1 MRILVP
7 ALGAVLAGT
16 PLIGTS
22 APAQTFSG
30 FGPTPTM
37 LLPGAGPVR
46 PPGAPPVPETRAEIR
61 AEARAPSPRRLP
73 AVARSLRLWGETGSV
88 TWPLFVTAAEARA
101 GGRLQVGTLSS
112 ISILP
117 ESSSLRIGLNGAE
130 IGRAAIDGARG
141 LRLETVTV
149 PPGALRPG
157 FNALTIAVDQRH
169 RVDCTVAA
177 TYELWTQIDPDTTGF
192 LSSAEGVA
200 NLADLAAIRPR
211 PDGAVPIRLI
221 QTGERL
227 SERRVEGLIAGAQAL
242 ALAGRFANPAVSF
255 VPSPEAGDGVA
266 LAVAPAA
273 ELARSLDIA
282 ALGPIAGPRLALLP
296 AGPDRRPVVVVT
308 GATETDVTAALAQL
322 DALAAAVPPGT
333 PDGLTALREAG
344 GRRIQGGE
352 SLTLADLG
360 LTDQAV
366 TGRTHRLTLDLALPH
381 DLMAADYAKLAL
393 DLDATYPAGLAPGAQ
408 VSLSI
413 NGEAAGS
420 VPLGRPG
427 GESLR
432 RRTVFLPLRLLRP
445 GLNRIELLAALPRA
459 GDQTCAAPAGERLLL
474 RASTRLA
481 IPDLARIARQPDL
494 AATAAA
500 GFPYRAG
507 ADGRAPTL
515 VVPAPDRDTMA
526 AAATLATRLGLAA
539 GRTIPFGFDAGRV
552 GIVGPTLVVA
562 AARSLDAPLM
572 KAAGLDP
579 QALRDVWSR
588 REEPVADEVPA
599 RDAPA
604 PGPGA
609 AARRRLLRLGAPPG
623 CRGPATPD
631 SRPETLGLPEAA
643 LALAQQVTGPAP
655 DDVLTLVTAP
665 NPAALREAV
674 GCLVQ
679 PLVWSRPRGRLALL
693 APDGAAASHL
703 PGTARYVATAPASFG
718 NLRRVAAGWLSLNGG
733 AYALM
738 ALACAGLLA
747 ASTHRLVR
755 SLGRKTSPGATS

>member
-1 MRILVP
+1 MRILLVP

-16 PLIGTS
+16 PVPGSPAL
-22 APAQTFSG
+22 AQTFSG

-37 LLPGAGPVR
+37 LLPGASPVR
-46 PPGAPPVPETRAEIR
+46 APAAPPAPGSQ
-61 AEARAPSPRRLP
+61 AEAPIPAPAPTPRRLP
-73 AVARSLRLWGETGSV
+73 AVASPLRLWGETGAV

-101 GGRLQVGTLSS
+101 GGRFQVGFLSA
-112 ISILP
+112 ISVLP
-117 ESSSLRIGLNGAE
+117 ESSSLTIGLNGAE
-130 IGRAAIDGARG
+130 IGRTAIDGARG
-141 LRLETVTV
+141 LTLESVPV

-177 TYELWTQIDPDTTGF
+177 TYELWTQIDPDTTGL
-192 LSSAEGVA
+192 LSASEGVA
-200 NLADLAAIRPR
+200 DLGDLAAIRPG

-227 SERRVEGLIAGAQAL
+227 SERRVEGLLAGAQAL
-242 ALAGRFANPAVSF
+242 ALAGRFAKPAVSF
-255 VPSPEAGDGVA
+255 APTPEAGDGVA

-282 ALGPIAGPRLALLP
+282 ALGPVTGPRLALLP
-296 AGPDRRPVVVVT
+296 AGPERRPVVVVT
-308 GATETDVTAALAQL
+308 GASEADTAAALAQL
-322 DALAAAVPPGT
+322 DALAAAPPHGA
-333 PDGLTALREAG
+333 PEGLAVMREAG
-344 GRRIQGGE
+344 GHRIQGGE

-360 LTDQAV
+360 LRDEAV
-366 TGRTHRLTLDLALPH
+366 GGRTHRLVLDLALPH
-381 DLMAADYAKLAL
+381 DLLAADYAKLAL

-420 VPLGRPG
+420 VPLGRAG
-427 GESLR
+427 GEALR

-445 GLNRIELLAALPRA
+445 GLNRIELLAELPRA
-459 GDQTCAAPAGERLLL
+459 GDATCAAPAGERLVLH
-474 RASTRLA
+474 ASTRLT

-539 GRTIPFGFDAGRV
+539 GRPIPFGFAAGRA
-552 GIVGPTLVVA
+552 GIVGPTVVVA
-562 AARSLDAPLM
+562 AARSLDAPLL

-588 REEPVADEVPA
+588 RDEAAMQGSPA
-599 RDAPA
+599 RDVPPPEA
-604 PGPGA
+604 GA

-631 SRPETLGLPEAA
+631 SGLASFDLPDAA
-643 LALAQQVTGPAP
+643 LALAQGVTGPAP

-665 NPAALREAV
+665 NPAALSEAV
-674 GCLVQ
+674 ACLVQ

-693 APDGAAASHL
+693 APDGAAASRL
-703 PGTARYVATAPASFG
+703 PETARYVATAPASFG

-747 ASTHRLVR
+747 AATHWLVR
-755 SLGRKTSPGATS
+755 NLGRRTS